1 MSNKTY
7 DILKY
12 IALVV
17 YPAIIT
23 LTATIMTA
31 LGCKNTEIVI
41 IIMNAIATF
50 LGTILGISNANYKKE
65 NKKMYNDE
73 EGRL

>member
-1 MSNKTY
+1 MFSNKTY

-12 IALVV
+12 FALVF

-31 LGCKNTEIVI
+31 LGCKNTEIVL
-41 IIMNAIATF
+41 IIMNAVATF
-50 LGTILGISNANYKKE
+50 FGTILGVSNANYKNK
-65 NKKMYNDE
+65 NKK
-73 EGRL
+73 